1 MYVYKLCCPLYNVD
15 CVCII
20 FRDRIFR
27 IMDDDG
33 SKTLNMEEFKKGLKD
48 YGVTVSE
55 AVRGFFTSFCYM

>member
-1 MYVYKLCCPLYNVD
+1 MCCPLYNVD
-15 CVCII
+15 CVCI

-55 AVRGFFTSFCYM
+55 AVRVFFTSFCYM